1 MLALALI
8 AIGSGAS
15 AAALLLLR
23 RRRSRRTLLGIEPR
37 ITPAPAGLQHL
48 ARTMSDLS
56 DLGIHLRAGQRSA
69 AGKPRLGSLLGL
81 R

>member
-8 AIGSGAS
+8 AIASGAS

-23 RRRSRRTLLGIEPR
+23 RRRSRAGLLDLVPR
-37 ITPAPAGLQHL
+37 ITPPPAGLQHL

-56 DLGIHLRAGQRSA
+56 DLGIHLRAGRSS
-69 AGKPRLGSLLGL
+69 AGRSRLGTLLGL